1 MPNFEGISKEQDK
14 ALREDTLEAIEAG
27 TALPLPEFL
36 QEDPEARRAFA
47 EAIKSSEELKVSMS
61 ELSDEEREMFL
72 KVFAEVLGSDQ
83 QTTKLEEILDSL
95 KPMLTIG
102 STLAA
107 SGVIT
112 NNEAMMGTGILVAAA
127 GVIMNFR
134 KMREKSGERPEDLR
148 RIKNFILETAQI

>member
-1 MPNFEGISKEQDK
+1 MGFENATPKQED
-14 ALREDTLEAIEAG
+14 LRQQTLEAIEAG

-36 QEDPEARRAFA
+36 QEDSEARRAFA
-47 EAIKSSEELKVSMS
+47 DAISGSEELKASMS
-61 ELSDEEREMFL
+61 QLSEEERDMFL
-72 KVFAEVLGSDQ
+72 KAFAEVLGSDQ
-83 QTTKLEEILDSL
+83 QTTKLDEILDSL

-107 SGVIT
+107 SGILT

-134 KMREKSGERPEDLR
+134 KMREKSGERSEDLR